1 MTLESQTGISL
12 RHAPSVV
19 DDLDR
24 GAPSINDDDMDGY
37 GSCVD
42 SILHQLLHDGS
53 RTLNY
58 LTSGYLVGNA
68 IGEKGDDVGHFCL

>member
-1 MTLESQTGISL
+1 MTLKRQTGICL
-12 RHAPSVV
+12 RHALPVV

-53 RTLNY
+53 RTLYY

-68 IGEKGDDVGHFCL
+68 IGSEQVPFAEHR